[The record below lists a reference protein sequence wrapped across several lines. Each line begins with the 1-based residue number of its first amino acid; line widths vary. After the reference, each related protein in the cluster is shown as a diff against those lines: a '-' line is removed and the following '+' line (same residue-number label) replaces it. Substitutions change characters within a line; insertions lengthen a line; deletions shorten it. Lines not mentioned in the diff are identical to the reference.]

1 MGFWTAGSGGCGP
14 RGVHRVAYLFWAYF
28 VVWLALAVYLL
39 WLQRKIRAVARE
51 VERLEEESW
60 ECASTGGRR

>member
-1 MGFWTAGSGGCGP
+1 
-14 RGVHRVAYLFWAYF
+14 VAYLFWAYF

-51 VERLEEESW
+51 VERLEEESGAG
-60 ECASTGGRR
+60 ERAGTGGWR